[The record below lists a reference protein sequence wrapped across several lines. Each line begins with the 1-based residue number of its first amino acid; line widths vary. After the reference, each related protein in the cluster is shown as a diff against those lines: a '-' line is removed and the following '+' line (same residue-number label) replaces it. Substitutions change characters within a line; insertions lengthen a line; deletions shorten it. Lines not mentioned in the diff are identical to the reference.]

1 MTCCFFVSL
10 KMLAM
15 PEEGPRSRPPRQ
27 RLERLLSMAG
37 FQVSI
42 YGRFWVSTEAHLA
55 PTIRRI
61 IQQGTLTVGC
71 AVRK

>member
-1 MTCCFFVSL
+1 
-10 KMLAM
+10 MLLLRVAQDVGHAGGGTTV
-15 PEEGPRSRPPRQ
+15 PTAAQ

-42 YGRFWVSTEAHLA
+42 YGRFWVSAEAHLA

-61 IQQGTLTVGC
+61 VQHGTLTVGC